1 MAKAFDV
8 KGYMRFDD
16 GVVLPYLGEVNTI
29 SKEDW
34 NRMCEAQAIK
44 SFVADTG
51 HAPESAAEA
60 FAYFKQKY
68 EKEDQTKNE
77 QIPVRH
83 GSVEIIPIEPRQNAR
98 RGAES
103 PQTIS

>member
-1 MAKAFDV
+1 MAKAFEV
-8 KGYMRFDD
+8 KGYMQFDD
-16 GVVLPYLGEVNTI
+16 GLVLPYLGEVNTI

-44 SFVADTG
+44 SFAACEG

-68 EKEDQTKNE
+68 EKEYQAENE

-83 GSVEIIPIEPRQNAR
+83 GSVEIIPIEPRQKPR
-98 RGAES
+98 TGTKT
-103 PQTIS
+103 PQTDH